1 MKNIMTQNSISIA
14 ITGSGGA
21 GVMTIGQILLNA
33 VAKTGYYGLMARS
46 LGPQIRG
53 GEAAALLRFSSE
65 KVENQGDFFNILIA
79 IDWGN
84 ITRFQGELALTSK
97 SIIIY
102 DPECGEV
109 PDFILKNKPKLIAVP
124 LTAAAKEVEF
134 GRSNMVG
141 LGFLAEIIGLN
152 QSFIRS
158 VLQKSL
164 KKKGE
169 RIFESAMTC
178 LAKGIALAQNT
189 KINLEFQIHPHKTNN
204 RWSITGNEAAGLGAV
219 RGGIKF
225 VAAYPI
231 TPATDILEWLAPN
244 LKKVGGV
251 MVQAED
257 ELAAINMLLGAS
269 FGGKPSLTATSGPGL
284 ALMMEALG
292 LGIASEVPMVIVNV
306 QRGGP
311 STGIPTKSE
320 QSDLN
325 IALYGSHGD
334 SPHLVLA
341 ANSSSDCLFTAEW
354 ATILAENTQCPA
366 IVLSDQ
372 FMGQALVII
381 DEPTPSKNTAK
392 RLVTQGKVSD
402 YLRYQLTDSGISE
415 MSIPGTIGGEY
426 IADGLEHNEKGIPS
440 TETQSHQEQLDKR
453 LRKLTD
459 YDYGKNWADI
469 EGYGKTA
476 IITFGSITGS
486 IREALKESGQQ
497 KDFRLISIRL
507 LYPIQPE
514 RMEKALEGVKKVIV
528 IEQNHLGQLYHFLK
542 GHYDLPAKITNF
554 ARPGPLPIK
563 PEEITQIISGR
574 RG

>member
-1 MKNIMTQNSISIA
+1 MTNNTISIA

-21 GVMTIGQILLNA
+21 GVMTAGQILLKA

-79 IDWGN
+79 FDWGN
-84 ITRFQGELALTSK
+84 ISRFQGELPLRPET
-97 SIIIY
+97 IVIY
-102 DPECGEV
+102 DPEGEEV
-109 PDFILKNKPKLIAVP
+109 PEFVLKNKPQLFPVP
-124 LTAAAKEVEF
+124 LAEIAKSIEF
-134 GRSNMVG
+134 GRANMVG
-141 LGFLAEIIGLN
+141 LGFLSEIIGLN
-152 QSFIRS
+152 KTFIS
-158 VLQKSL
+158 DVLQKSL

-169 RIFESAMTC
+169 KAFAAAIDCFDKGVEQ
-178 LAKGIALAQNT
+178 AKKSKIALDFHIIS
-189 KINLEFQIHPHKTNN
+189 KKTGN

-244 LKKVGGV
+244 INKVGGV

-257 ELAAINMLLGAS
+257 ELAAIAMLIGAS
-269 FGGKPSLTATSGPGL
+269 FGGKPSLTATSGPGF
-284 ALMMEALG
+284 ALMIEALG
-292 LGIASEVPMVIVNV
+292 LGIASEIPMVIVDV

-325 IALYGSHGD
+325 IALYGAHGD
-334 SPHLVLA
+334 APHLVLA
-341 ANSSSDCLFTAEW
+341 ANSPSDCLFTTEW
-354 ATILAENTQCPA
+354 ATILSENTQCPA

-372 FMGQALVII
+372 FMGQALVIV
-381 DEPTPSKNTAK
+381 DEPSVCKSPAKRITAK
-392 RLVTQGKVSD
+392 NSD
-402 YLRYQLTDSGISE
+402 KEYLRYKNTESGISE
-415 MSIPGTIGGEY
+415 MSLPGTIGREY
-426 IADGLEHNEKGIPS
+426 IADGLEHNEKGLPS
-440 TETQSHQEQLDKR
+440 TEANVHQEQLDKR
-453 LRKLTD
+453 LRKLTS
-459 YDYGKNWADI
+459 YDYGDSWADV
-469 EGYGKTA
+469 EGHGETA

-486 IREALKESGQQ
+486 IREALKASDKQ

-514 RMEKALEGVKKVIV
+514 KMAKALDGVKRAII
-528 IEQNHLGQLYHFLK
+528 IEQNHMAQLYHFLK
-542 GHYDLPAKITNF
+542 GHYDLPSKTRNF
-554 ARPGPLPIK
+554 ARTGPLPIK
-563 PEEITQIISGR
+563 PEEITQIINGK
-574 RG
+574 GW